1 MHFKR
6 KVARKIK
13 GYVPG
18 GNDSR
23 LNPNDFECIMNEIG
37 PSFRSFSLFHSFS
50 SLVFFFVF
58 NFIPLSTSLW
68 PLVMPGNFCDRELL
82 GHGITFCPAESRRT
96 NVPFSPVNAA
106 ELKRAAGSPLDH
118 ILSGFI
124 DPASAGESQT
134 ANSFRVARPMPITAI
149 LPIKVVSVDNRDVFP
164 RFLPILLHRLDPRQP
179 GRSSWKN
186 ITFSTKRVITR
197 SNEKW
202 KFSVTMFHL
211 AFPSFFL
218 YQSYIYGTEIQS
230 VRKHFIYSLSENKIF
245 SVWYDFNTGSL
256 TSNLY
261 LNTL

>member
-1 MHFKR
+1 M
-6 KVARKIK
+6 
-13 GYVPG
+13 YYEW
-18 GNDSR
+18 NWS
-23 LNPNDFECIMNEIG
+23 L
-37 PSFRSFSLFHSFS
+37 FSLFLFISFFF
-50 SLVFFFVF
+50 LARFFFVF

-164 RFLPILLHRLDPRQP
+164 RFLPILLRRLDPGQP

-211 AFPSFFL
+211 AFPFFFF
-218 YQSYIYGTEIQS
+218 YQSYIYSEIQS
-230 VRKHFIYSLSENKIF
+230 VRKHFIYSLSENRIF
-245 SVWYDFNTGSL
+245 SVGYDFNAGSL

>member
-1 MHFKR
+1 MHFKW

-18 GNDSR
+18 ENDSR

-37 PSFRSFSLFHSFS
+37 PSFRSFSLFHSFP

-164 RFLPILLHRLDPRQP
+164 RFLPILLHRLDPGQP

-211 AFPSFFL
+211 AFPFFFIKA
-218 YQSYIYGTEIQS
+218 IYMERKFKALGNILFTLFLRTE
-230 VRKHFIYSLSENKIF
+230 FSLSGMI
-245 SVWYDFNTGSL
+245 STPVH
-256 TSNLY
+256 
-261 LNTL
+261 

>member
-1 MHFKR
+1 MKL
-6 KVARKIK
+6 
-13 GYVPG
+13 VPLFAL
-18 GNDSR
+18 S
-23 LNPNDFECIMNEIG
+23 LYFIL
-37 PSFRSFSLFHSFS
+37 FVRSF
-50 SLVFFFVF
+50 FFFFFF

-106 ELKRAAGSPLDH
+106 ELKRAARSPLDH

-164 RFLPILLHRLDPRQP
+164 RFLPILLRRLDPGQP

-211 AFPSFFL
+211 ASPPPFFFIKA
-218 YQSYIYGTEIQS
+218 IYME
-230 VRKHFIYSLSENKIF
+230 RKLKVLGNILFTLFLRTRFSLSGMI
-245 SVWYDFNTGSL
+245 L
-256 TSNLY
+256 TPVH
-261 LNTL
+261 

>member
-1 MHFKR
+1 MKL
-6 KVARKIK
+6 
-13 GYVPG
+13 VPLFAL
-18 GNDSR
+18 S
-23 LNPNDFECIMNEIG
+23 LYFIL
-37 PSFRSFSLFHSFS
+37 FVRSF
-50 SLVFFFVF
+50 FFFFF

-106 ELKRAAGSPLDH
+106 ELKRAARSPLDH

-164 RFLPILLHRLDPRQP
+164 RFLPILLRRLDPGQP

-211 AFPSFFL
+211 ASPPPFFFIKA
-218 YQSYIYGTEIQS
+218 IYME
-230 VRKHFIYSLSENKIF
+230 RKLKVLGNILFTLFLRTRFSLSGMI
-245 SVWYDFNTGSL
+245 L
-256 TSNLY
+256 TPVH
-261 LNTL
+261 

>member
-1 MHFKR
+1 MKL
-6 KVARKIK
+6 
-13 GYVPG
+13 VP
-18 GNDSR
+18 
-23 LNPNDFECIMNEIG
+23 LFAL
-37 PSFRSFSLFHSFS
+37 SLYSILFPRP
-50 SLVFFFVF
+50 FFFFF
-58 NFIPLSTSLW
+58 NFILLSTSLW
-68 PLVMPGNFCDRELL
+68 LLVMPGNFCDRELL

-164 RFLPILLHRLDPRQP
+164 RFLPILLRRLDPGQP

-202 KFSVTMFHL
+202 MFLVTMFHL
-211 AFPSFFL
+211 AFPVFFSFFF
-218 YQSYIYGTEIQS
+218 IKAIFME
-230 VRKHFIYSLSENKIF
+230 RKFKALGNILFTLFPRTRFSLSGMN
-245 SVWYDFNTGSL
+245 L
-256 TSNLY
+256 TPVH
-261 LNTL
+261 

>member
-1 MHFKR
+1 
-6 KVARKIK
+6 
-13 GYVPG
+13 
-18 GNDSR
+18 
-23 LNPNDFECIMNEIG
+23 
-37 PSFRSFSLFHSFS
+37 
-50 SLVFFFVF
+50 
-58 NFIPLSTSLW
+58 
-68 PLVMPGNFCDRELL
+68 MPGNFCDRELL

-211 AFPSFFL
+211 AFPFFF
-218 YQSYIYGTEIQS
+218 YIKAIYME
-230 VRKHFIYSLSENKIF
+230 RKFKALGNILFTLFLRTRFSLSGMI
-245 SVWYDFNTGSL
+245 L
-256 TSNLY
+256 TPVH
-261 LNTL
+261 